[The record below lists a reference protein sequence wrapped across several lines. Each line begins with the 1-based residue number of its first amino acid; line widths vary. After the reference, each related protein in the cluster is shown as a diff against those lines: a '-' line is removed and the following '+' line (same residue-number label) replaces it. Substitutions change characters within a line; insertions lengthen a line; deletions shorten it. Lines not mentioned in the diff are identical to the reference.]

1 MCCMAASVMAETIP
15 PIRLREAAPPDVAAL
30 AALKLATFRE
40 TFLEEF
46 AIPYPAPDL
55 ARFEAETYG
64 EARIAAEIADP
75 AHRSWVCEAAEGA
88 LLAYAH
94 AGPCKLPHPDVTP
107 RSGELYQL
115 YVRRSAQGMGLGRQ
129 LLATALDWLAA
140 AYPGPLWVG
149 VWSNN
154 ARAQAV
160 YTGAGFRKVGEYH
173 FMVGDHRDEEYIF
186 RRA

>member
-1 MCCMAASVMAETIP
+1 MADAP
-15 PIRLREAAPPDVAAL
+15 PPLLREATPGDTAAL

-40 TFLEEF
+40 TFLEDF
-46 AIPYPAPDL
+46 AIPYPPGDL

-75 AHRSWVCEAAEGA
+75 AHRTWLCETADGT

-94 AGPCKLPHPDVTP
+94 AGPCKLPHPEVTP

-115 YVRRSAQGMGLGRQ
+115 YVRRDAQGMGLGRR
-129 LLATALDWLAA
+129 LLATALDWLGT
-140 AYPGPLWVG
+140 AYPGPLWIG
-149 VWSNN
+149 VWSRNE
-154 ARAQAV
+154 RAQAV
-160 YTGAGFRKVGEYH
+160 YAAAGFRKVGDYH

-186 RRA
+186 RRD